1 LFGSPIF
8 SANIAMVFFAPL
20 ANAPVLQTSRQAVA
34 SFAYRMRVPRGDN
47 VSTGFWQL
55 ENSEDGWSLWWGNG
69 KMGGSVYIKML
80 KIQQRFDDNFLATGP
95 V

>member
-1 LFGSPIF
+1 LSGRVRMPIANDFMYLF
-8 SANIAMVFFAPL
+8 L
-20 ANAPVLQTSRQAVA
+20 
-34 SFAYRMRVPRGDN
+34 
-47 VSTGFWQL
+47 QL
-55 ENSEDGWSLWWGNG
+55 ENSEDGWSLWRNG